1 MGGRKDI
8 SQESR
13 DTEQAT
19 ITNRLN
25 MLKGKNILVGLT
37 GGIAAY
43 KTATIIRLLVK
54 EGAEVKVVMS
64 AHAREFISPL
74 TLSTL
79 SKNPVLTE
87 FYNPDNGD
95 WNSHVDLGLWADLF
109 LIAPATAN
117 SIAKMAAGIA
127 DNLLLTAYLSAKCP
141 VMVAPAMDADMLNH
155 PATKINLET
164 LKAFGN
170 IILEPGSGELASG
183 LTGKGRMAEPEVIV
197 KEIVKL
203 FSKKKIN
210 KPLSGKKLLI
220 NAGPTREPLDPVRFI
235 SNYSSGKMGIA
246 LAEAAATYGADVEL
260 VLGPVNIV
268 PENSSIRVIKVTTAE
283 SMAAEC
289 VKRFPKCEIAILA
302 AAVADYTAVKVEK
315 EKIKKGKDSITLT
328 LKPTA
333 DIAASLGKL
342 KKPSQFLA
350 GFALET
356 NNEITNATAKLKS
369 KNLDIIVLNSLKEP
383 GAGFEHSTNKITII
397 DKYNNIDKFELKSKE
412 EAARDILD
420 KIVSMIK

>member
-1 MGGRKDI
+1 
-8 SQESR
+8 
-13 DTEQAT
+13 
-19 ITNRLN
+19 
-25 MLKGKNILVGLT
+25 MLKGKNILVGVT

-64 AHAREFISPL
+64 AHAKEFITPL

-87 FYNPDNGD
+87 FYNPENGD

-109 LIAPATAN
+109 VIAPATAN

-141 VMVAPAMDADMLNH
+141 IMVAPSMDADMLNH
-155 PATKINLET
+155 PATRINIET
-164 LKAFGN
+164 IKAFGN
-170 IILEPGSGELASG
+170 IIMEPASGELASG

-203 FSKKKIN
+203 LSKKKIN
-210 KPLSGKKLLI
+210 KPLMGKRLLI

-235 SNYSSGKMGIA
+235 SNYSSGRMGIA
-246 LAEAAATYGADVEL
+246 LADEAAAYGADVEL

-268 PENSSIRVIKVTTAE
+268 PENSSVRVIRVTTAE
-283 SMAAEC
+283 SMASEC
-289 VKRFPKCEIAILA
+289 ITRFSKCDIAILS

-315 EKIKKGKDSITLT
+315 EKMKKGADSITLS
-328 LKPTA
+328 LKPTV
-333 DIAASLGKL
+333 DIAASLGKI
-342 KKPSQFLA
+342 KKGSQLLA

-356 NNEITNATAKLKS
+356 NNEIKNATAKLKR
-369 KNLDIIVLNSLKEP
+369 KNLDLIVLNSLKEP